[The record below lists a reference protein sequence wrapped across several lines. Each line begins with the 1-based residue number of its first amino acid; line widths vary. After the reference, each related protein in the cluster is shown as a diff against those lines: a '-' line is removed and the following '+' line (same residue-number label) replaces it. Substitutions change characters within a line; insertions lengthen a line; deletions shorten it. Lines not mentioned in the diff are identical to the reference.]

1 MRRTKMKNKLVS
13 FLVAVCVSV
22 SLFAC
27 VPSFAAANKPSFQEV
42 ANGIIS
48 WKKSDVGSSSDGV
61 LMNGKYLE
69 LAGTTPGDWYVIGL
83 SRLNVADA
91 YDEYLAVLRDRV
103 EERYSEPG
111 KLNSV
116 KATEWHR
123 ITLSVLAAGGDPTS
137 FGVCDGEKI
146 DLVADGTYNR
156 GKTTSLGRQGINGWI
171 WGLIALDSKR
181 YSVPADAYY
190 TRASPR

>member
-1 MRRTKMKNKLVS
+1 MKNKLVS

-69 LAGTTPGDWYVIGL
+69 LAGTTPGIG
-83 SRLNVADA
+83 
-91 YDEYLAVLRDRV
+91 
-103 EERYSEPG
+103 
-111 KLNSV
+111 
-116 KATEWHR
+116 
-123 ITLSVLAAGGDPTS
+123 TLSG
-137 FGVCDGEKI
+137 F
-146 DLVADGTYNR
+146 R
-156 GKTTSLGRQGINGWI
+156 GSMSRTLTTNILPFC
-171 WGLIALDSKR
+171 AT
-181 YSVPADAYY
+181 V
-190 TRASPR
+190 